1 MYYTYKYIYI
11 WRILFQRVYYLSLEF
26 YMGRTLSNT
35 MLNLGIQNACDEALY
50 QVSSYLV
57 LLLYIML

>member
-1 MYYTYKYIYI
+1 MSISV
-11 WRILFQRVYYLSLEF
+11 LLLQRVYYISMEF

-50 QVSSYLV
+50 QVTIQMSRIVYSLV
-57 LLLYIML
+57 LFYMSV